1 MGAAV
6 PIIDRDPD
14 ILGGTPCFRGTQ
26 VPFQKLLDS
35 IEAGETMEEFLE
47 DFPAVSRDMA
57 IEALELVADR
67 PVAEPLS

>member
-1 MGAAV
+1 MGGAV
-6 PIIDRDPD
+6 PIIDRDPG
-14 ILGGTPCFRGTQ
+14 ILGGTPCFRGTR

-47 DFPAVSRDMA
+47 DFPAISRDMA

-67 PVAEPLS
+67 PVAEPLT

>member
-6 PIIDRDPD
+6 PIIDRDLA
-14 ILGGTPCFRGTQ
+14 ILDGTPCFRGTQ
-26 VPFQKLLDS
+26 VPFQRLLDS

-47 DFPAVSRDMA
+47 DFPAISRDMA

>member
-1 MGAAV
+1 MGDAV
-6 PIIDRDPD
+6 PIVDRDPV
-14 ILGGTPCFRGTQ
+14 ILGGTPCFRGTL

-35 IEAGETMEEFLE
+35 IQAGETMEKFLE
-47 DFPAVSRDMA
+47 NFPAISHEMA